1 MELRIKTST
10 YGDGLKKFE
19 IVEKHSIRIFGKV
32 IAEWYTPFEE
42 TSFCRVQSHIYS
54 RITKKVLD
62 KRHFEYY
69 TIEEAE
75 AAKRMF
81 ETGPIK
87 YRGHKIIPIHNIYP
101 EIRGDYY
108 VVSKN
113 DYICEGRIVM
123 QGYIGSL
130 DECKNEI
137 DSITIVK
144 SVIE

>member
-42 TSFCRVQSHIYS
+42 TSFHQVLVCLVSGV
-54 RITKKVLD
+54 TKKVRD

-69 TIEEAE
+69 TREEAE
-75 AAKRMF
+75 ATKRMF

-108 VVSKN
+108 VISDN
-113 DYICEGRIVM
+113 DYMCDGRYIM

-137 DSITIVK
+137 DSITVVK

>member
-1 MELRIKTST
+1 MELRIKTNT
-10 YGDGLKKFE
+10 YGDGLEIFE

-54 RITKKVLD
+54 RITVKVLD

-69 TIEEAE
+69 TLEEAE
-75 AAKRMF
+75 ASKRMF

-101 EIRGDYY
+101 EISGDYY
-108 VVSKN
+108 VVSN
-113 DYICEGRIVM
+113 DDYICEGRHVM
-123 QGYIGSL
+123 TGYIGSL
-130 DECKNEI
+130 DKCKDEI
-137 DSITIVK
+137 DSVTIVK

>member
-1 MELRIKTST
+1 MELRIKTTT
-10 YGDGLKKFE
+10 YGDDLKKFE

-42 TSFCRVQSHIYS
+42 TSFYQVQSHIYS
-54 RITKKVLD
+54 RISVKALV

-69 TIEEAE
+69 TLEEAE
-75 AAKRMF
+75 TAKRMF
-81 ETGPIK
+81 EAGPIK
-87 YRGHKIIPIHNIYP
+87 YRGRKIIPIHNIYP

-108 VVSKN
+108 VTSNN
-113 DYICEGRIVM
+113 DYICEGRHIM

-137 DSITIVK
+137 DSVTIVK

>member
-42 TSFCRVQSHIYS
+42 TSFHQAWVCLASGV
-54 RITKKVLD
+54 TKKVLD

-69 TIEEAE
+69 TWEEAE
-75 AAKRMF
+75 ATKRMF

-108 VVSKN
+108 VISNN
-113 DYICEGRIVM
+113 DYELKGRHIM

-137 DSITIVK
+137 DSITVVK

>member
-1 MELRIKTST
+1 MELRIKTTT
-10 YGDGLKKFE
+10 YGDDLKKFE

-42 TSFCRVQSHIYS
+42 TSFYQVQSHIYS
-54 RITKKVLD
+54 RISVKALV

-69 TIEEAE
+69 TLEEAE

-81 ETGPIK
+81 EAGPIK
-87 YRGHKIIPIHNIYP
+87 YRGRKIIPIHNIYP

-108 VVSKN
+108 VTSNN
-113 DYICEGRIVM
+113 DYICEGRHIM

-130 DECKNEI
+130 DECKAEI
-137 DSITIVK
+137 DSVTIVK